1 MERAFGPAAPPCI
14 LSMKLYERELGSWPA
29 CINEVRDYTG
39 IEHGYCGHALLCSR
53 GLCGSS
59 ASGGLVRGAM
69 PGVDR
74 VPQRG
79 FQRKGYK

>member
-1 MERAFGPAAPPCI
+1 MKEKDGARLRAAAPSCT
-14 LSMKLYERELGSWPA
+14 YERERFWPA